1 MNKSLKE
8 IQEDTN
14 NQCKEINKT
23 VQYLKLE
30 IKSVKKK
37 KKKTEG
43 ILETITITNNNGIS
57 YSLTKKFRVNDW
69 TRLKKKK
76 VTMETDNKL
85 QIKIAKDKNQWN

>member
-1 MNKSLKE
+1 MAFMNMIDSLKGEMNKSLKE

-37 KKKTEG
+37 KRQTEG
-43 ILETITITNNNGIS
+43 ILDTITITNINGIS
-57 YSLTKKFRVNDW
+57 YSLKKIQS
-69 TRLKKKK
+69 K
-76 VTMETDNKL
+76 
-85 QIKIAKDKNQWN
+85 

>member
-37 KKKTEG
+37 KG
-43 ILETITITNNNGIS
+43 
-57 YSLTKKFRVNDW
+57 
-69 TRLKKKK
+69 
-76 VTMETDNKL
+76 KL
-85 QIKIAKDKNQWN
+85 REFWIQLPLQTSMA